1 MTGQSR
7 DPQQYVFWID
17 WPDIERLWW
26 EPPAPS
32 GAPQP
37 KVPDKR
43 NSVLMRTVQEV
54 LWAENLDFFPAL
66 EDPGRAV
73 CCIGLRGV
81 KMRICGVKT
90 DLNLELD
97 EAGATAEM
105 LRGLRLIRGE
115 KSMLFKKKE
124 KQNAEAGIR

>member
-1 MTGQSR
+1 
-7 DPQQYVFWID
+7 
-17 WPDIERLWW
+17 
-26 EPPAPS
+26 
-32 GAPQP
+32 
-37 KVPDKR
+37 
-43 NSVLMRTVQEV
+43 
-54 LWAENLDFFPAL
+54 
-66 EDPGRAV
+66 
-73 CCIGLRGV
+73 
-81 KMRICGVKT
+81 MRICGVKT

>member
-1 MTGQSR
+1 MHALR
-7 DPQQYVFWID
+7 QQKLTLAYFAFCD
-17 WPDIERLWW
+17 GRWW
-26 EPPAPS
+26 EAPAAP

-37 KVPDKR
+37 MVCDKR

-54 LWAENLDFFPAL
+54 LWAENMDFFPVP
-66 EDPGRAV
+66 EDPARAA
-73 CCIGLRGV
+73 CCLGLRGV

-90 DLNLELD
+90 DLNVELD

-124 KQNAEAGIR
+124 KENAEAGIR